1 MSYYDGTKLLS
12 LSDINGKKPEIYMV
26 TTNRSGGKTTYFN
39 RMFMNRFIRHNE
51 KFMLIYRY
59 INELDKVSEKFF
71 KDIGSL
77 FFPQYTMS
85 EKQKQKGKYIELFLT
100 HKDKPNEK
108 ICCGYAVALNSAD
121 CIKKLSHLFSDVHRM
136 LMDEFQ
142 SETNHYCNDEVNKFK
157 SIHTSVARG
166 QGEQTR
172 YVPVYMLSNPVSLL
186 NPYYTAMGVSA
197 RLNSETKFLKG
208 DGFVVEQGF
217 VESASEAQLNSGFFR
232 AFNGGDDS
240 YNAYSAQGIYLKDS
254 CNFIENPK
262 GKNRYI
268 CTLKYKNKE
277 YGIRAYDEL
286 GIIHCD
292 DKPDTSFKDK
302 IAVTTEDHDINYVML
317 RKNDFYIR
325 KLRYYFDKG
334 CFRFKDLKC
343 KECIMI
349 ALGNC

>member
-12 LSDINGKKPEIYMV
+12 LKDINGKTPWIYMV
-26 TTNRSGGKTTYFN
+26 TTNKSGGKTTYFN
-39 RMFMNRFIRHNE
+39 RLLVNRFIKNNA

-59 INELDKVSEKFF
+59 INELDNVSEKFF
-71 KDIGSL
+71 KDIGGL
-77 FFPQYTMS
+77 FFPQYTMC
-85 EKQKQKGKYIELFLT
+85 EKKKEKGKYIELFLI
-100 HKDKPNEK
+100 HRDKPNEK

-121 CIKKLSHLFSDVHRM
+121 AIKRLSHLFSDVENM

-142 SETNHYCNDEVNKFK
+142 SESNHYCNDEINKFRC
-157 SIHTSVARG
+157 IYRAIARG
-166 QGEQTR
+166 QGKQSR
-172 YVPVYMLSNPVSLL
+172 YVAVFMLSNPVSLL
-186 NPYYTAMGVSA
+186 NPYYSAMGISA

-217 VESASEAQLNSGFFR
+217 VESACKAEMETGFFR
-232 AFNGGDDS
+232 AFGGSDDS
-240 YNAYSAQGIYLKDS
+240 YNAYSAQGIYLRDS

-277 YGIRAYDEL
+277 YGVRAYDEL

-302 IAVTTEDHDINYVML
+302 IAVTTEDHNINYVML
-317 RKNDFYIR
+317 SKNDFYIR

-343 KECIMI
+343 KECVMC
-349 ALGNC
+349 ALGCY